1 MSLIDEFMRKEK
13 YTNPELPEE
22 LKNELLFE
30 FDNFK
35 NPAVKEKYHALAKS
49 ILNLMLLEPGTYAD
63 APEMGINISQYQF
76 EFLNSETLSEIQ
88 ISIRTQVDR
97 YIPSNNIQKIAV
109 MQNTNKVT
117 GKKELIVGFAVGSI
131 DEQGNYFTENFWIR
145 LANNEI
151 NGTVTQILY

>member
-1 MSLIDEFMRKEK
+1 MSLLDEFMRTEK

-22 LKNELLFE
+22 LKHELLLE

-63 APEMGINISQYQF
+63 APEMGINIGQYQF
-76 EFLNSETLSEIQ
+76 EFLSSEVLSEIQ
-88 ISIRTQVDR
+88 NNIRTQVDM
-97 YIPSNNIQKIAV
+97 YIPTNNIQKIAV
-109 MQNTNKVT
+109 LQNTNKVT
-117 GKKELIVGFAVGSI
+117 GKKELIVGFAVGSV

-145 LANNEI
+145 MANNEFSGI
-151 NGTVTQILY
+151 VSQILY